1 MQWSCLGS
9 VLLFGLDARPSWAG
23 SSRRHCLQGPCP
35 PGSGTPN
42 AKQPVVLSESGWRRH
57 RHHLPSAI
65 SQDERLFVVV
75 GHSKAAIQLSAVPGR
90 SGSGHGRLCRIESG
104 LAENRSWVRSPAI
117 PARRKLCAR
126 ASGSGGAAELTGRAS
141 WWRMHPRA
149 DLGGK
154 PRRHCTAVVQNA
166 GGECGSHRASRP
178 VMPSEAGLSCSGRI
192 AAGGAPTHLEPM
204 QNTCRNQHPIPSRNV
219 TAFWQPLS
227 SPMGSRRA
235 RRCRAHAP
243 WGRPRN
249 GRTAAPCGASPG
261 RATLL
266 RRTPD
271 RARKPGPLYLR
282 KPRSRLPPLALRAD
296 RSRHHHV
303 LPGPHAPI
311 RPPAAAG
318 SSSRPEADI
327 IACCQ
332 NPMHQFAPPAA
343 AGPFEQTGSRHHHVL
358 PEPHAPI
365 RAACAARQQPGQG
378 NTPRPAGSCPIRA
391 AHRLAPERT

>member
-35 PGSGTPN
+35 PGSGTPD

-75 GHSKAAIQLSAVPGR
+75 GHSKPPFSSRRFLADRAPGMDDCV
-90 SGSGHGRLCRIESG
+90 GSNPVSRKTGRGSVRPQFQPAGNSVQEHQV
-104 LAENRSWVRSPAI
+104 LAE
-117 PARRKLCAR
+117 RRK
-126 ASGSGGAAELTGRAS
+126 LTGRAS

-271 RARKPGPLYLR
+271 RARKPGP
-282 KPRSRLPPLALRAD
+282 
-296 RSRHHHV
+296 
-303 LPGPHAPI
+303 HAPI
-311 RPPAAAG
+311 RAAC
-318 SSSRPEADI
+318 RRW
-327 IACCQ
+327 
-332 NPMHQFAPPAA
+332 
-343 AGPFEQTGSRHHHVL
+343 PFEQTGSRHHRVL

-365 RAACAARQQPGQG
+365 RAAFAARQQPGQG